1 VSRLYQLDF
10 HLSHV
15 KALMQQSATSGDTTP
30 ASSSTAAMTAVLAP
44 AALVDVIL
52 SQVVVSRVHYEFG
65 QRKNPGQA
73 LVAVPNMPHRL
84 VILEE
89 DQVALLDISQPV
101 RCV

>member
-1 VSRLYQLDF
+1 
-10 HLSHV
+10 
-15 KALMQQSATSGDTTP
+15 
-30 ASSSTAAMTAVLAP
+30 MTAVLAP